1 MLILLDENTRAIV
14 QGITGNQGRFHTKN
28 MLECKT
34 NIVAGVTPGKGGQD
48 VYGVPVYDTV
58 LETVE
63 KYDANASLIF
73 IPAPFVKDA
82 AYEAI
87 DAGVE
92 LVTIITEHIPI
103 QDSMD
108 IVAYGK
114 KHGVNI
120 IGPNT
125 PGLASPRVG
134 KLGIIPMSILKEGNI
149 GMVSRSGTLTYEIA
163 SQLTLSNYG
172 QSTCV
177 GIGGDPI
184 TGLRYIEVL
193 EMFENDP
200 ETDAVVMVGEIGGNA
215 EEDAAEKMIS
225 KMKKPVIS
233 YIAGQSAP
241 EGKRMGH
248 AGAIIEKGVGT
259 AKSKMEALENA
270 GAHVAKR
277 ISDIPLLLKEII

>member
-1 MLILLDENTRAIV
+1 LILLDENTRAIV

-28 MLECKT
+28 MLECNT
-34 NIVAGVTPGKGGQD
+34 NIVAGVTPGKAGQD
-48 VYGVPVYDTV
+48 VYGIPVYDTV

-87 DAGVE
+87 DAGVD

-125 PGLASPRVG
+125 PGLASPKVG

-163 SQLTLSNYG
+163 SQLTSSNHG

-193 EMFENDP
+193 EMFEKDS